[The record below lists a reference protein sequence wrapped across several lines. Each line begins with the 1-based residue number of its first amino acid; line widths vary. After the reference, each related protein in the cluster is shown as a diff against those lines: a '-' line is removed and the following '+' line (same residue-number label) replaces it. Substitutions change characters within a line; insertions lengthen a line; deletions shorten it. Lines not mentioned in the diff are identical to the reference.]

1 MTFTIID
8 ELTRARET
16 VDLESLDDLAC
27 IAVRFGYAKLEVNMW
42 DLTITVKA

>member
-8 ELTRARET
+8 ELTGVQET
-16 VDLESLDDLAC
+16 IDLESLDDLAC
-27 IAVRFGYAKLEVNMW
+27 VAVRFGYAKLEVNMW